1 MTDEALI
8 AQAKAMVHRAWAP
21 YSHYHVG
28 AALLG
33 SDGQVYTGCNIESAS
48 FGATICA
55 ERCAIAAAFAAGCR
69 SFTRAAVISDHDAVC
84 TPCGICR
91 QLLAEF
97 SDNLIV
103 LCCRPNG
110 TVVKL
115 RAEELLPYAF
125 GSDSMAEADSA
136 AASVDDITK

>member
-8 AQAKAMVHRAWAP
+8 ARAAEMTRRAWAP

-55 ERCAIAAAFAAGCR
+55 ERSAIASAFAAGCR
-69 SFTRAAVISDHDAVC
+69 TFTRAAVISDHAAVC

-91 QLLAEF
+91 QLLFEF
-97 SDNLIV
+97 SDNLVV
-103 LCCRPNG
+103 LCCSPDG
-110 TVVKL
+110 TVL
-115 RAEELLPYAF
+115 RLHAEELLPHAF
-125 GSDSMAEADSA
+125 GAGSMEEGSR
-136 AASVDDITK
+136 